1 VTAAHVAVY
10 RAAGGTA
17 GGSSVPDKITVA
29 LFNSN
34 SEVLELL
41 REALQVSGYAAVIAH
56 VEEVKRGRLDMIQF
70 VEEHQPEV
78 IVYDVA
84 PPYDSN
90 WTFLRLMMSS
100 DVMRGRAFVV
110 TTTNKRVLEEI
121 IGPTDILELV
131 GKPFDLEQI
140 TDAVTRALETQR
152 KKAAS
157 SK

>member
-1 VTAAHVAVY
+1 V
-10 RAAGGTA
+10 
-17 GGSSVPDKITVA
+17 SDKVIVA

-56 VEEVKRGRLDMIQF
+56 VSEVKSGRLDMIKF

-78 IVYDVA
+78 IVYDIA
-84 PPYDSN
+84 PPYDTN

-100 DVMRGRAFVV
+100 EVMRGRAFVV
-110 TTTNKRVLEEI
+110 TTTNKRVLEGI
-121 IGPTDILELV
+121 IGPNDTLELV

-140 TDAVTRALETQR
+140 TGAVTRALESQR
-152 KKAAS
+152 KTAAS

>member
-1 VTAAHVAVY
+1 V
-10 RAAGGTA
+10 
-17 GGSSVPDKITVA
+17 SDKVIVA

-41 REALQVSGYAAVIAH
+41 REALQASGYAAVIAH
-56 VEEVKRGRLDMIQF
+56 VSEVKSGRLDMIKF

-78 IVYDVA
+78 IVYDIA
-84 PPYDSN
+84 PPYDTN

-100 DVMRGRAFVV
+100 EVMRGRAFVV
-110 TTTNKRVLEEI
+110 TTTNKRVLEGI
-121 IGPTDILELV
+121 IGPNDTLELV

-140 TDAVTRALETQR
+140 TGAVTRALESQR
-152 KKAAS
+152 KTAAS

>member
-1 VTAAHVAVY
+1 
-10 RAAGGTA
+10 
-17 GGSSVPDKITVA
+17 VPDKITVA

-100 DVMRGRAFVV
+100 DVMRGRTDHRCGDPRARDAAQESCELEV
-110 TTTNKRVLEEI
+110 T
-121 IGPTDILELV
+121 
-131 GKPFDLEQI
+131 
-140 TDAVTRALETQR
+140 
-152 KKAAS
+152 AARYPS
-157 SK
+157 SAR